1 MQRAIVQRL
10 TYWLSG
16 FFFGGFVDMRVTG
29 REHIPRTGAF
39 VLAPNHSS
47 PFDPFLLTLATRR
60 WVDWVAMIELYRHPA
75 LAWYWN
81 ALAAIPVDRSRL
93 GRKTVATALARLAA
107 GRVVGIFPERGIRL
121 GGQSALNGGHIDPG
135 ACRLAARA
143 GAPLIPAVILGS
155 ENMLQTRGWLF
166 PRRAFQ
172 VRVVFGEPLTANPAL
187 DARAAAADLCQRLAL
202 AYRELA
208 AGGGRL

>member
-1 MQRAIVQRL
+1 MVQRL
-10 TYWLSG
+10 SYWLSA

-29 REHIPRTGAF
+29 REHLPPTGAF
-39 VLAPNHSS
+39 VLAPNHAS

-81 ALAAIPVDRSRL
+81 ALGAIPVDRSRL
-93 GRKTVATALARLAA
+93 GRKTMATALDRLAA

-121 GGQSALNGGHIDPG
+121 GGQSALNGGRIDPG
-135 ACRLAARA
+135 ACRLAVRA

-155 ENMLQTRGWLF
+155 ENMLQTGGWLF
-166 PRRAFQ
+166 PRRAFR
-172 VRVVFGEPLTANPAL
+172 VRVVFGPPLAANPAL
-187 DARAAAADLCQRLAL
+187 DARAAAADLCQRLAR
-202 AYRELA
+202 AFTELA
-208 AGGGRL
+208 AEGGQL